1 MPLRLDWNVAVRYS
15 WIKWVRWSVAA
26 MTLFMQKAK
35 KKFML
40 HCRRPNERI
49 ASVNELC
56 CSCYVFCIH
65 HSKCIFRS
73 LFLSLRHTGKREER
87 KWNGENEKRRIK
99 WWISWLVGDYALHS
113 AHFYACM
120 NNFVGVGL
128 KLIHNGALVACLNA
142 FAGAEDPFTHT
153 CQKHFNVDTK
163 SAFIR
168 MHHSHICYFSFFS
181 KGSTTLRNVRAT
193 CWTSSMSL

>member
-73 LFLSLRHTGKREER
+73 LFLSLSVTREKEKKGSEMEKMKIEELNGGYHGWWENMHCTVHTPTHVWIILSVSVWNSFITVHWLPVSTHSRE
-87 KWNGENEKRRIK
+87 
-99 WWISWLVGDYALHS
+99 
-113 AHFYACM
+113 
-120 NNFVGVGL
+120 L
-128 KLIHNGALVACLNA
+128 KI
-142 FAGAEDPFTHT
+142 
-153 CQKHFNVDTK
+153 
-163 SAFIR
+163 
-168 MHHSHICYFSFFS
+168 HSHILVRNTLMSTLRVLLFVCIIHIFFS